1 MADTW
6 QTLEKRPSTA
16 YFQNMIM
23 LWNICYPGGSPNA
36 FVIWGSAAG
45 SGMLFRDFQGPRKNS
60 TIFSGPQNTQ
70 TLGIS
75 GLKNHALS
83 NFTIFSGHNFH
94 PSPSKTIFVGISDQ
108 SCYFF
113 GCVILDP
120 PLRDL
125 ITTHAKSVL
134 GGYSGNLSYFGSTF
148 FIQHSF

>member
-1 MADTW
+1 
-6 QTLEKRPSTA
+6 
-16 YFQNMIM
+16 
-23 LWNICYPGGSPNA
+23 
-36 FVIWGSAAG
+36 
-45 SGMLFRDFQGPRKNS
+45 MLFRDFQRPRKNS

-75 GLKNHALS
+75 GLKNHAL
-83 NFTIFSGHNFH
+83 NDFTIFSGHHFH
-94 PSPSKTIFVGISDQ
+94 PSPPKTIFVGISDQ

-148 FIQHSF
+148 FIQHSFWGTFLVQTPKFGSIFRVFGTIFTGLVLLESGFSGLTF